1 MPRRRRFLTDV
12 LLPEA
17 IIQLCI
23 LSEVLHEDS
32 TSTQQAYVTALQRL
46 QELSSDSI
54 EMDWQLRN
62 MELRDARAR
71 MRKRLKLPK
80 EGMTEEE
87 RKQAR
92 LRNGEMESFF
102 SGRVRP
108 RMFNEVG

>member
-1 MPRRRRFLTDV
+1 
-12 LLPEA
+12 
-17 IIQLCI
+17 
-23 LSEVLHEDS
+23 
-32 TSTQQAYVTALQRL
+32 
-46 QELSSDSI
+46 
-54 EMDWQLRN
+54 